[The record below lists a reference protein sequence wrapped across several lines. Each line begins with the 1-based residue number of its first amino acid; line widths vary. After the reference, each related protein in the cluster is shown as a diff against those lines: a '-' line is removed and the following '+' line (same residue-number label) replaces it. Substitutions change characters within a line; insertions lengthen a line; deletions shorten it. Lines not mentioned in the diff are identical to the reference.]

1 MLEAILSILA
11 VIAVNVW
18 FFAGYIGPKGNFP
31 KPLSKEE
38 EEKYLKR
45 MYAGD
50 EQAKNI
56 LIERNLRLVAHLARK
71 YSTSGQDNEDLI
83 SIGTIGLIKGI
94 SSFNA
99 EKGAKLAT
107 YAARCIENEIL
118 MSMRSSKKFQN
129 EVSINDKIGMDSDGN
144 EITLIDILEDTG
156 PDVSEKVSVKIE
168 TAEMYKK
175 MKENLT
181 KREAEIIALRFGLG
195 GCEEQTQHQIAKK
208 FGISRSYV
216 SRIEK
221 KALLKLSVAMQ
232 KKDLH

>member
-1 MLEAILSILA
+1 MLEAILSVLA
-11 VIAVNVW
+11 IVATSVW
-18 FFAGYIGPKGNFP
+18 FFAGYIGGKGNFP

-38 EEKYLKR
+38 GEKYLER
-45 MYAGD
+45 MYHGD
-50 EQAKNI
+50 KEAKNI
-56 LIERNLRLVAHLARK
+56 LIERNLRLVAHLAKK
-71 YSTSGQDNEDLI
+71 YSGSGQDNDDLI

-99 EKGAKLAT
+99 EKGVKLAT

-129 EVSINDKIGMDSDGN
+129 EVSINDKIGMDSEGN
-144 EITLIDILEDTG
+144 EITLIDVLEDTG
-156 PDVSEKVSVKIE
+156 PEISDKVSVKIE
-168 TAEMYKK
+168 TAEMFDKI
-175 MKENLT
+175 KECLT
-181 KREAEIIALRFGLG
+181 DREAKIVTLRFGLG
-195 GCEEQTQHQIAKK
+195 GIKEQTQNEIAKQ

-221 KALLKLSVAMQ
+221 KALLKLREAMQ

>member
-1 MLEAILSILA
+1 MLEAILSVLA

-18 FFAGYIGPKGNFP
+18 FFAGYIGSKGNFP
-31 KPLSKEE
+31 KPLSKDE

-71 YSTSGQDNEDLI
+71 YSGSGQDNEDLI

-94 SSFNA
+94 SSFKA

-144 EITLIDILEDTG
+144 EITLIDILEDTE
-156 PDVSEKVSVKIE
+156 PDVSEKVSLKME
-168 TAEMYKK
+168 TARMYDKI
-175 MKENLT
+175 KETLSE
-181 KREAEIIALRFGLG
+181 REAKIIALRFGLG
-195 GCEEQTQHQIAKK
+195 GCKQQTQHEIAES

-221 KALLKLSVAMQ
+221 KALLKLKSALQ